1 MATAILLPILAGAG
15 ILGASYYASE
25 GTRQVDFNV
34 EEFMETRKK
43 GLNQSVVRA
52 QQAISGAQTPFSP
65 FPAPNMN
72 AKTITEVQ
80 QSYSDDITTTMVE
93 QAKFNLR
100 PKGKSRIP
108 IANTGNAPYL
118 IKQLGSGNMGGIKG
132 AETLNNNPMALR
144 GNVDFR
150 QDRDLPGAGTGVGSG
165 FSTAD
170 SSSQYWTPNNAFLN
184 PGGVT
189 FNQRINPWARGGN
202 IVTLQQNAA
211 NSARGKAMPV
221 KGPLVPVP
229 QENRKGTNIV
239 M

>member
-1 MATAILLPILAGAG
+1 MAMAVLLPILAGGAIAG
-15 ILGASYYASE
+15 SAYYASQGDRE
-25 GTRQVDFNV
+25 VDFNV

-43 GLNQSVVRA
+43 GLWQGVVRA
-52 QQAISGAQTPFSP
+52 QQATSGAQTPFSP
-65 FPAPNMN
+65 FPAPDMG

-80 QSYSDDITTTMVE
+80 RSYSDDITTTMVE

-100 PKGKSRIP
+100 PKGQQRIP

-118 IKQLGSGNMGGIKG
+118 IKILGSGNMGGIKG

-150 QDRDLPGAGTGVGSG
+150 MDTDLQGAGTGVGTG

-170 SSSQYWTPNNAFLN
+170 SSSTQWTPNNQFLN

-189 FNQRINPWARGGN
+189 FNQRINPYARGGN
-202 IVTLQQNAA
+202 LVTLQQNAA